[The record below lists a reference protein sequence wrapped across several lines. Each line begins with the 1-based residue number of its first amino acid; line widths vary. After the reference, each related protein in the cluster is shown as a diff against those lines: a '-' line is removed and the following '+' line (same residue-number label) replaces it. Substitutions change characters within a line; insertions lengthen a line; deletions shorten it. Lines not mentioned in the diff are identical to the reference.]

1 MFAVKRASVSEALDR
16 LSELENPPESI
27 FHRGVGLSELDFSG
41 SVAIVGSREVSEE
54 GLIAAFDLG
63 RRMAEEGRI
72 VVSGLA
78 LGIDTAAFE
87 GALSSE
93 GVCVAVLP
101 SGVDEV
107 YPRSNESLADRIL
120 SEGGSIVSEY
130 PDGTAPR
137 RFRFVERNRI
147 IAALSDTV
155 VLCEARPDGGAW
167 HTVRASWLLGRE
179 TLLLGDD
186 GETRPL
192 EDPQRKLF

>member
-1 MFAVKRASVSEALDR
+1 M
-16 LSELENPPESI
+16 
-27 FHRGVGLSELDFSG
+27 
-41 SVAIVGSREVSEE
+41 
-54 GLIAAFDLG
+54 
-63 RRMAEEGRI
+63 
-72 VVSGLA
+72 
-78 LGIDTAAFE
+78 
-87 GALSSE
+87 
-93 GVCVAVLP
+93 
-101 SGVDEV
+101 DEV

>member
-1 MFAVKRASVSEALDR
+1 MVVHRADVSGALDR
-16 LSELENPPESI
+16 LSELETPPEAI
-27 FHRGVGLSELDFSG
+27 FHRGVGISELDFAD

-54 GLIAAFDLG
+54 GIIAAFDLG
-63 RRMAEEGRI
+63 KRIAKEGRI

-87 GALSSE
+87 GALSSN
-93 GVCVAVLP
+93 GICVAVLP
-101 SGVDEV
+101 SGVDKI
-107 YPRSNESLADRIL
+107 YPRSNESLAERIL
-120 SEGGSIVSEY
+120 SKGGSIVSEY
-130 PDGTAPR
+130 PDGATPR
-137 RFRFVERNRI
+137 KFRFIDRNRI
-147 IAALSDTV
+147 IAALSDTT

>member
-1 MFAVKRASVSEALDR
+1 VSGALDR
-16 LSELENPPESI
+16 LSDLKKPPEEI
-27 FHRGVGLSELDFSG
+27 FHRGVSISELDFAD

-63 RRMAEEGRI
+63 KRIAEEGRI

-87 GALSSE
+87 GALSSN

-101 SGVDEV
+101 SGVDKV
-107 YPRSNESLADRIL
+107 YPMSNEALANRIL
-120 SEGGSIVSEY
+120 REGGSIVSEY

-137 RFRFVERNRI
+137 RFRFIDRNRI
-147 IAALSDTV
+147 IAALSDAV
-155 VLCEARPDGGAW
+155 VLCEARPNGGAW
-167 HTVRASWLLGRE
+167 HTVRTSWLLGRE

-192 EDPQRKLF
+192 EDPQGKLF